1 MNLPRIIK
9 RYLSAWQGHRLDKR
23 IKRNSYRLQKM
34 CPELAR
40 QSARR
45 HAAQKRHRRTKDIE
59 ARQVGVMNGL
69 LKG

>member
-9 RYLSAWQGHRLDKR
+9 RTVSAWISHRLDKR

-34 CPELAR
+34 CPDLAR
-40 QSARR
+40 ESARR